1 MTYAHTRVGRLGAVG
16 VALVAI
22 TAAVTIPAAAIPS
35 SSPGSGS
42 AATDSG
48 QSPALKTPLGSSSS
62 ASQPGAGAALPS
74 IPGSSALGP
83 WRSFLKPTPAQSA
96 KNSPHQVL
104 VVLGSATQVTGTSL
118 GKQRNLQVRTP
129 LTSDTA
135 VNTALKRAHAVSMR
149 PLLPALSA
157 ARAKQLHSAAQAKL
171 GSGAIDLSKVQVVQ
185 LAGGDAAAAA
195 RKLAATPGVV
205 YAEPDQTVSPMNTG
219 AVPLPAAASAM
230 VGKAGLSAK
239 AQDSGATGSD
249 GVPGNEALG
258 TSVQSFLNAGGVNAT
273 GAYSVLKRKFDQLPG
288 TGETITNVSVGDLI
302 DSSTP
307 SNYGPT
313 TVVQNGQRY
322 LDIPSMPLIPTYTA
336 DSTGALDPTGSTQ
349 GQDPVLGEVLLDFS
363 VMAPLPHDLQ
373 RPGMQGSGPSDLLGI
388 APGAK
393 YRLVVPQQPTFSQI
407 AVALLAAARQTP
419 RPDVITASLG
429 VGTDAFGLPGR
440 YLEDDP
446 VQQAV
451 IASIVKQYGITV
463 VVSSNDGTR
472 LFTNAAV
479 GPDGGSTTTDV
490 TRKAADTT
498 RIDDDELSTTPS
510 KVLDS
515 GAIAAGG
522 TTTDDTLSVP
532 PQNGGA
538 ASANGTWATTRLN
551 GSGVFSSG
559 FGTRVDVSAPSDG
572 IPAFEHQGATAQ
584 SVAEVLSGGT
594 SASAP
599 EIAAAAAV
607 VLQTSRLTGQ
617 HPSPQD
623 VRSLLERTGRAVPTP
638 PQIDQ
643 PLHVGPQL
651 DIAAAVQAVLAK
663 ADGSRADT
671 GAPRIV
677 RLSVAHRQTVGGL
690 GGAYSEG
697 TDPGYIDLAG
707 PVEAD
712 GRTRQPSPIA
722 TGEGLVGPVTIGADV
737 TGLSSRQGVSYALRI
752 GNHEFTSDVPAIRLT
767 PTQMLTAA
775 GLPVVSETD
784 RQISLTFEVRR
795 GHQVLASAT
804 HELTF
809 GPTDGSYLESL
820 APVVQP
826 VVKAGHSVQVSYD
839 LTGVR
844 NLSSPQL
851 VVSGVGHW
859 SPAMAP
865 IFSASYTTPLTGLRG
880 TVTVPASAFSA
891 GGGIYGIGVLENP
904 TGNSQRGPLYGEF
917 ASIRV
922 DGSDPSQRPE
932 APTLAAKASG
942 DFGHL
947 LWANRAASRF
957 SVHYDVSKVEGAAG
971 TLLEFSAPG
980 PNMYYSYNLV
990 SNQNGTTRDHN
1001 GVDSPA
1007 TLDRSLKGTRGT
1019 VTLDALALKLP
1030 SSVNYDL
1037 RVFAVDEHGKIVGQA
1052 SPTSLLGFDDGLA
1065 PDGTNLTN
1073 FEIVP
1078 GGTSVAAVE
1087 SPTGE
1092 GSVYDYD
1099 TVTGTY
1105 GRKLTSDPA
1114 YGSIYEVFGVDSDH
1128 HALVLHKQTTTGE
1141 QWLETYDT
1149 STGNE
1154 IGSPVRVDD
1163 QYVVTGG
1170 RVDTK
1175 RHRAAVLAYRS
1186 SDRAS
1191 FVLPVDTAT
1200 GALGTALQLDP
1211 PPEGREMYSL
1221 LDVDESTGVFSSQ
1234 LLGLDANCLAS
1245 MGSGTMAAIN
1255 LDSGTVTHSQGGI
1268 PCATGLASDQ
1278 KGNLYETWYHSVS
1291 VHFPGTGYF
1300 AQLPS
1305 GDPVDLGMQQAPV
1318 ALAVDG
1324 EHQLA
1329 LFAFRYPDLK
1339 PTGGIQQ
1346 YGFTDNNA
1354 TGRIAVVDLKT
1365 GKTVRT
1371 VTGVEYDKYGSYNGR
1386 LEFHHERVM
1395 QLDPA
1400 TRTGWTY
1407 AGDGSQIQQFSY

>member
-1 MTYAHTRVGRLGAVG
+1 MKRRRRAIARG
-16 VALVAI
+16 VVTIAS
-22 TAAVTIPAAAIPS
+22 AAVLLGTPVQYATATGATPAA
-35 SSPGSGS
+35 
-42 AATDSG
+42 DSG
-48 QSPALKTPLGSSSS
+48 AKGTS
-62 ASQPGAGAALPS
+62 AGGASPS

-96 KNSPHQVL
+96 KNGPHQVL
-104 VVLGSATQVTGTSL
+104 VVLGSATQVTGKSL
-118 GKQRNLQVRTP
+118 GKQRNLQVRSP

-135 VNTALKRAHAVSMR
+135 VNTALHQAHAVSMR
-149 PLLPALSA
+149 PLVPGL
-157 ARAKQLHSAAQAKL
+157 QAAQAQQLRSAAKAKL
-171 GSGAIDLSKVQVVQ
+171 GTGAIDLSKVQVVQ
-185 LAGGDAAAAA
+185 LAGGDASAAA
-195 RKLAATPGVV
+195 RALAATPGVV

-219 AVPLPAAASAM
+219 SVPLPSSLKATA
-230 VGKAGLSAK
+230 GKAGSSAK
-239 AQDSGATGSD
+239 GQGSRATGSD
-249 GVPGNEALG
+249 GVPGNAALG
-258 TSVQSFLNAGGVNAT
+258 TSIQSFLNAGGVNAT
-273 GAYSVLKRKFDQLPG
+273 GAYSVLKQKFDQLPG
-288 TGETITNVSVGDLI
+288 TGETITNVSIGDLT
-302 DSSTP
+302 DVSTP
-307 SNYGPT
+307 NLGASGPT

-322 LDIPSMPLIPTYTA
+322 LDIPTMPLIPTYTA
-336 DSTGALDPTGSTQ
+336 DATGALDPTGSTQ
-349 GQDPVLGEVLLDFS
+349 GQDSALGEVLLDFS
-363 VMAPLPHDLQ
+363 VMAPLPHELQ
-373 RPGMQGSGPSDLLGI
+373 RPGMQGSGYSDLLGI

-407 AVALLAAARQTP
+407 AVALLAAARQQP

-429 VGTDAFGLPGR
+429 YGTDALGFPGR

-446 VQQAV
+446 VQQSV

-472 LFTNAAV
+472 LYTNAAV
-479 GPDGGSTTTDV
+479 GPDGGSTATDV
-490 TRKAADTT
+490 TRKAAGTT
-498 RIDDDELSTTPS
+498 RIDDDQVSTTPS

-551 GSGVFSSG
+551 GSGIFSSG

-572 IPAFEHQGATAQ
+572 IPAFEHQGQSAQ

-607 VLQTSRLTGQ
+607 VLQASRLTGQ
-617 HPSPQD
+617 HPSPDD

-651 DIAAAVQAVLAK
+651 DVTAAVQAVLAK
-663 ADGSRADT
+663 AHGSQAGT
-671 GAPRIV
+671 GTTRIV
-677 RLSVAHRQTVGGL
+677 RLSVAHRQTTGGL
-690 GGAYSEG
+690 GGSFLEA
-697 TDPGYIDLAG
+697 TDPGRIDLAG
-707 PVEAD
+707 P
-712 GRTRQPSPIA
+712 GTGTGA

-737 TGLSSRQGVSYALRI
+737 TGLPDQEGVSYALRI
-752 GNHEFTSDVPAIRLT
+752 GSHAFTSHVPAIRLT

-775 GLPVVSETD
+775 GLPVVSTTD
-784 RQISLTFEVRR
+784 RQVSLTFEVRR
-795 GHQVLASAT
+795 GHQVLASAG

-809 GPTDGSYLESL
+809 GPTDGGYAEAL

-844 NLSSPQL
+844 NVKSPQL

-859 SPAMAP
+859 NPAAAP
-865 IFSASYTTPLTGLRG
+865 IFSASYTAPLTGLRG
-880 TVTVPASAFSA
+880 TVTVPAGAFSA
-891 GGGIYGIGVLENP
+891 GGGIYGIGIVQNP
-904 TGNSQRGPLYGEF
+904 TGNRKGGPLYGEF

-922 DGSDPSQRPE
+922 NGGDVSQRPA
-932 APTLAAKASG
+932 APTLAAKASEE
-942 DFGHL
+942 FGHL
-947 LWANRAASRF
+947 LEINRNAPKF
-957 SVHYDVSKVEGAAG
+957 SVHYDVSQVKDATG

-980 PNMYYSYNLV
+980 PNMYNSYNLV
-990 SNQNGTTRDHN
+990 SNQNGTARDHN

-1019 VTLDALALKLP
+1019 VELDALALKLP
-1030 SSVNYDL
+1030 SSIAYDL
-1037 RVFAVDEHGKIVGQA
+1037 RVFAVDRHGKTIGQA
-1052 SPTSLLGFDDGLA
+1052 SPTSLLAYDDGLA

-1073 FEIVP
+1073 FAIVP

-1092 GSVYDYD
+1092 GSVYDYNAA
-1099 TVTGTY
+1099 TGTY

-1114 YGSIYEVFGVDSDH
+1114 YGSIYEVFGVDSADH
-1128 HALVLHKQTTTGE
+1128 TLVLHKQTTTGE

-1149 STGNE
+1149 STGNAV
-1154 IGSPVRVDD
+1154 GSPVRVDD
-1163 QYVVTGG
+1163 QYVVIGG
-1170 RVDTK
+1170 RVDAK
-1175 RHRAAVLAYRS
+1175 RNRAALLAYRS

-1191 FVLPVDTAT
+1191 FALPVDTAT
-1200 GALGTALQLDP
+1200 GTQGTPLQLEPTPD
-1211 PPEGREMYSL
+1211 GFSRYGL
-1221 LDVDESTGVFSSQ
+1221 LDVDESTGVFSAQKTGSTI
-1234 LLGLDANCLAS
+1234 NCLAS
-1245 MGSGTMAAIN
+1245 IGSGTVAAVD
-1255 LDSGTVTHSQGGI
+1255 LDNGTVTHSQGGT
-1268 PCATGLASDQ
+1268 PCAGDLASDQ
-1278 KGNLYETWYHSVS
+1278 KGNLYETWYHSLS
-1291 VHFPGTGYF
+1291 VNFAGTGYF

-1305 GDPVDLGMQQAPV
+1305 GDQVNLGMAQAPV

-1324 EHQLA
+1324 EHHLA
-1329 LFAFRYPDLK
+1329 LFAFRFPDLK
-1339 PTGGIQQ
+1339 PTGGFQQ

-1354 TGRIAVVDLKT
+1354 TGRIVVVDLKT
-1365 GKTVRT
+1365 GQTVGT
-1371 VTGVEYDKYGSYNGR
+1371 VTGVEYPQFGSYNGR
-1386 LEFHHERVM
+1386 LESHHERAV

>member
-1 MTYAHTRVGRLGAVG
+1 MKRRRRGIARG
-16 VALVAI
+16 VATIAS
-22 TAAVTIPAAAIPS
+22 AAVLLGTAVQYAAATGAQTPAA
-35 SSPGSGS
+35 
-42 AATDSG
+42 DSG
-48 QSPALKTPLGSSSS
+48 AKGTS
-62 ASQPGAGAALPS
+62 AGVAPPS

-104 VVLGSATQVTGTSL
+104 VVLGSATQVTGKSM

-135 VNTALKRAHAVSMR
+135 LNSALQRAHAVSMR
-149 PLLPALSA
+149 PLVPGLA
-157 ARAKQLHSAAQAKL
+157 AAQAQQLRSAAQAKL
-171 GSGAIDLSKVQVVQ
+171 GSGAIDLSEVQVVQ
-185 LAGGDAAAAA
+185 LAGGDATAAA
-195 RKLAATPGVV
+195 RALAATPGVV

-219 AVPLPAAASAM
+219 SVPLPSSVSPTA
-230 VGKAGLSAK
+230 GKAGSSAK
-239 AQDSGATGSD
+239 AQGSGATGAD
-249 GVPGNEALG
+249 GVPGNAALS
-258 TSVQSFLNAGGVNAT
+258 TSLQSFLNAGGVNAT
-273 GAYSVLKRKFDQLPG
+273 GAYSLLKQKFDQLPG
-288 TGETITNVSVGDLI
+288 TGETITNVSIGDLT
-302 DSSTP
+302 DKSTP
-307 SNYGPT
+307 NLGSTGPT

-322 LDIPSMPLIPTYTA
+322 LDIPTMPLIPTYTA
-336 DSTGALDPTGSTQ
+336 DATGVLDPTGTAQ
-349 GQDPVLGEVLLDFS
+349 GQDPALGEVLLDFS
-363 VMAPLPHDLQ
+363 VMAPLPHELQ
-373 RPGMQGSGPSDLLGI
+373 RPDMQGSGSSDLLGI
-388 APGAK
+388 APGAN

-407 AVALLAAARQTP
+407 AVALLAAARQQP

-429 VGTDAFGLPGR
+429 YGTDAAGLPGR

-472 LFTNAAV
+472 LYTNAAV
-479 GPDGGSTTTDV
+479 GPDGGSTATDV

-498 RIDDDELSTTPS
+498 RIDDDQLSTTPS

-551 GSGVFSSG
+551 GSAVFSSG

-572 IPAFEHQGATAQ
+572 IPAFEHLGQTAQ
-584 SVAEVLSGGT
+584 SVAEVLNGGT

-607 VLQTSRLTGQ
+607 VLQASRLTGQ
-617 HPSPQD
+617 HPSPDD

-651 DIAAAVQAVLAK
+651 DVTAAVQAVLAK
-663 ADGSRADT
+663 AHGSPADT
-671 GAPRIV
+671 GRPGIV
-677 RLSVAHRQTVGGL
+677 RLSVAHRQTTGGL
-690 GGAYSEG
+690 GSSYLEA
-697 TDPGYIDLAG
+697 TDPGRIDLAG
-707 PVEAD
+707 P
-712 GRTRQPSPIA
+712 GSGPSA

-737 TGLSSRQGVSYALRI
+737 TGLPDQQGVSYALRI
-752 GNHEFTSDVPAIRLT
+752 GDHEFTSDVPAIRLT

-775 GLPVVSETD
+775 GLPVVSATD

-809 GPTDGSYLESL
+809 GPTDGGYAEAL

-826 VVKAGHSVQVSYD
+826 VVRTGHSVQVSYD

-844 NLSSPQL
+844 NVSSPQL

-859 SPAMAP
+859 NPASAP

-880 TVTVPASAFSA
+880 TVTVPADAFSA
-891 GGGIYGIGVLENP
+891 GGGIYGIGILQNP
-904 TGNSQRGPLYGEF
+904 TAGFRGAPAYGEF
-917 ASIRV
+917 ASVRV
-922 DGSDPSQRPE
+922 DGGTPSQRPA

-942 DFGHL
+942 EFGHL
-947 LWANRAASRF
+947 LEINRAAPQF
-957 SVHYDVSKVEGAAG
+957 SVHYDVSGIQGATG

-980 PNMYYSYNLV
+980 PNMYGSYNLV

-1007 TLDRSLKGTRGT
+1007 ALDRSLKGTRGT
-1019 VTLDALALKLP
+1019 AALDALALKL
-1030 SSVNYDL
+1030 SSSINYDL
-1037 RVFAVDEHGKIVGQA
+1037 RVFAVDRHGTIVGQA
-1052 SPTSLLGFDDGLA
+1052 SPTSLLGYDDGLT

-1073 FEIVP
+1073 FAIVP

-1092 GSVYDYD
+1092 GSVYDYNAA
-1099 TVTGTY
+1099 TGTY
-1105 GRKLTSDPA
+1105 GRMLTSDPA
-1114 YGSIYEVFGVDSDH
+1114 YGSIYEVFGVDSANH
-1128 HALVLHKQTTTGE
+1128 TLVLHKQTTTGE

-1149 STGNE
+1149 STGNAV
-1154 IGSPVRVDD
+1154 GSPVRVDD
-1163 QYVVTGG
+1163 QYVVTSG
-1170 RVDTK
+1170 RVDAQ

-1186 SDRAS
+1186 SDRAG

-1200 GALGTALQLDP
+1200 GAQGIPLPLEPAPDSHTTYG
-1211 PPEGREMYSL
+1211 L
-1221 LDVDESTGVFSSQ
+1221 LELDESTGVFSAQKTGS
-1234 LLGLDANCLAS
+1234 AINCL
-1245 MGSGTMAAIN
+1245 GSIGAGTVAAIN
-1255 LDSGTVTHSQGGI
+1255 LDSGTVTHSQGGT
-1268 PCATGLASDQ
+1268 PCAATLASDQ
-1278 KGNLYETWYHSVS
+1278 KGNLYETWYHSFS
-1291 VHFPGTGYF
+1291 VNFAGTGYLG
-1300 AQLPS
+1300 QIGG
-1305 GDPVDLGMQQAPV
+1305 GDPVNLGMAQAPL

-1324 EHQLA
+1324 VHQLA
-1329 LFAFRYPDLK
+1329 LLALRYPDLK
-1339 PTGGIQQ
+1339 PTGGFQQ

-1354 TGRIAVVDLKT
+1354 TSRIAVVDLKT
-1365 GKTVRT
+1365 GNTVGT
-1371 VTGVEYDKYGSYNGR
+1371 VTGVEYPLFGFYNGR
-1386 LEFHHERVM
+1386 LPAHSERAV

-1407 AGDGSQIQQFSY
+1407 AGDGGQIQQFSY

>member
-1 MTYAHTRVGRLGAVG
+1 MTYAHTRGRRLGAVG

-22 TAAVTIPAAAIPS
+22 TAAVTIPAAALPS
-35 SSPGSGS
+35 GSPGSGS

-48 QSPALKTPLGSSSS
+48 RSPAVRTPLGSSSS
-62 ASQPGAGAALPS
+62 AAQAGAGAALPS
-74 IPGSSALGP
+74 TPGSSALGP
-83 WRSFLKPTPAQSA
+83 WRPFLKPTPAQSA

-104 VVLGSATQVTGTSL
+104 AVLGSATEVTGTSL
-118 GKQRNLQVRTP
+118 GKQHNLQARTP

-135 VNTALKRAHAVSMR
+135 VNTALRRAHAVSMR
-149 PLLPALSA
+149 PLVPEL
-157 ARAKQLHSAAQAKL
+157 SAAQAKQLRSAAQTKL

-185 LAGGDAAAAA
+185 LAGGDASAAA
-195 RKLAATPGVV
+195 RALAATPGVV

-219 AVPLPAAASAM
+219 SVPLPSSVSAAA
-230 VGKAGLSAK
+230 GKAGSSEK
-239 AQDSGATGSD
+239 GKGQDGGATGSD
-249 GVPGNEALG
+249 GVPGNAALG

-273 GAYSVLKRKFDQLPG
+273 GAFSVLKQKFGQLPG
-288 TGETITNVSVGDLI
+288 TGETITNVSVGDLT
-302 DSSTP
+302 DEGTP
-307 SNYGPT
+307 DLAPSGPT

-322 LDIPSMPLIPTYTA
+322 LDIPTMPLIPTYTA
-336 DSTGALDPTGSTQ
+336 DPTGALDPTGSTQ
-349 GQDPVLGEVLLDFS
+349 GQDPALGEVLLDFS

-373 RPGMQGSGPSDLLGI
+373 RSGMEGSGSADLLGI
-388 APGAK
+388 APGAH

-407 AVALLAAARQTP
+407 AVALLAAARQQP

-429 VGTDAFGLPGR
+429 YGTDAAGLPGR

-451 IASIVKQYGITV
+451 IASIVQQYGITV

-472 LFTNAAV
+472 LYTNAAV
-479 GPDGGSTTTDV
+479 GPDGGSTATDV

-498 RIDDDELSTTPS
+498 RIDDDQLSTTPS

-538 ASANGTWATTRLN
+538 ASADGTWATTRLN

-572 IPAFEHQGATAQ
+572 IPAFEHQGQTAQ
-584 SVAEVLSGGT
+584 SVTEVLNGGT

-607 VLQTSRLTGQ
+607 VLQASRLTGQ
-617 HPSPQD
+617 HPSPDD

-651 DIAAAVQAVLAK
+651 DVTAAVQAVLAK
-663 ADGSRADT
+663 APGSHAHT

-677 RLSVAHRQTVGGL
+677 RLSVAHRQTTGGL
-690 GGAYSEG
+690 GGAYTEG

-707 PVEAD
+707 PGTGA
-712 GRTRQPSPIA
+712 GA
-722 TGEGLVGPVTIGADV
+722 TGEGVVGPVTIGADV
-737 TGLSSRQGVSYALRI
+737 TGLPDRQGVSYALRI
-752 GNHEFTSDVPAIRLT
+752 GKHEFTSDVPAIRLT
-767 PTQMLTAA
+767 PAQMLTAA
-775 GLPVVSETD
+775 GLPVVSTMD
-784 RQISLTFEVRR
+784 RQVSPTFEVRH
-795 GHQVLASAT
+795 GNQVLASAT

-809 GPTDGSYLESL
+809 GPTDGGYAEAL
-820 APVVQP
+820 APVVRP

-844 NLSSPQL
+844 NVSSPKL

-859 SPAMAP
+859 NPAAAP
-865 IFSASYTTPLTGLRG
+865 IFSASYTAPLTGLRG
-880 TVTVPASAFSA
+880 TVSVPAGAFSA
-891 GGGIYGIGVLENP
+891 GGGIYGIGILQNP
-904 TGNSQRGPLYGEF
+904 TAGSRGGPAYGEF

-922 DGSDPSQRPE
+922 DGGAPSQRPA

-947 LWANRAASRF
+947 LEINRAAPQF
-957 SVHYDVSKVEGAAG
+957 SVHYDVSRVKGATGA
-971 TLLEFSAPG
+971 LLEFSAPG
-980 PNMYYSYNLV
+980 PNMYGSYNLV

-1007 TLDRSLKGTRGT
+1007 TLDRSLTGTRGT
-1019 VTLDALALKLP
+1019 AALDALALKLP
-1030 SSVNYDL
+1030 SSIAYDL
-1037 RVFAVDEHGKIVGQA
+1037 RVFAVDRHGRTVGQA
-1052 SPTSLLGFDDGLA
+1052 SPTSLLGYDDGLA

-1073 FEIVP
+1073 FAIVP

-1099 TVTGTY
+1099 AATGTY

-1114 YGSIYEVFGVDSDH
+1114 YGSIYEVFGVDSAH
-1128 HALVLHKQTTTGE
+1128 HTLVLHKQTTTGE

-1149 STGNE
+1149 STGNAV
-1154 IGSPVRVDD
+1154 GSPVRIDD

-1170 RVDTK
+1170 RVDAK

-1186 SDRAS
+1186 SDRAG

-1200 GALGTALQLDP
+1200 GTQGTPLQLDP
-1211 PPEGREMYSL
+1211 TPDGRTPYGL
-1221 LDVDESTGVFSSQ
+1221 LDVDESTGVFSAQKS
-1234 LLGLDANCLAS
+1234 GSAINCLAS
-1245 MGSGTMAAIN
+1245 VGSGTVAAID
-1255 LDSGTVTHSQGGI
+1255 LDSATVTRSQGGS
-1268 PCATGLASDQ
+1268 PCATDLASDQ
-1278 KGNLYETWYHSVS
+1278 KGNLYETWYHSFS
-1291 VHFPGTGYF
+1291 VNFAGTGYF

-1305 GDPVDLGMQQAPV
+1305 GDQVNLGMAQAPL

-1324 EHQLA
+1324 VHHLA
-1329 LFAFRYPDLK
+1329 LFAFRVPDLK
-1339 PTGGIQQ
+1339 PTGGFQQ
-1346 YGFTDNNA
+1346 YGFGDNNA

-1365 GKTVRT
+1365 GQTVRT
-1371 VTGVEYDKYGSYNGR
+1371 VTGVEYPLFGSYNGR
-1386 LEFHHERVM
+1386 LENHRERVM

>member
-1 MTYAHTRVGRLGAVG
+1 MTHAHTRGRRLGAVG

-22 TAAVTIPAAAIPS
+22 TAAVTIPAAAT
-35 SSPGSGS
+35 G
-42 AATDSG
+42 A
-48 QSPALKTPLGSSSS
+48 QSPAADSGAKDTS
-62 ASQPGAGAALPS
+62 ARAALPS
-74 IPGSSALGP
+74 TPGSSALGP

-104 VVLGSATQVTGTSL
+104 VVLGSATQVTGKSL
-118 GKQRNLQVRTP
+118 GKQHNLQVRTP

-135 VNTALKRAHAVSMR
+135 VNTALHRAHAVSMR
-149 PLLPALSA
+149 PLMPGLGA
-157 ARAKQLHSAAQAKL
+157 AQAQQLHAAAQAKL
-171 GSGAIDLSKVQVVQ
+171 GSEAIDLSKVQVVQ
-185 LAGGDAAAAA
+185 LAGGDASAAA
-195 RKLAATPGVV
+195 RALAATPGVV

-219 AVPLPAAASAM
+219 SVPLPSSVKTTA
-230 VGKAGLSAK
+230 GKAGSSAK
-239 AQDSGATGSD
+239 GQGSGATSSD
-249 GVPGNEALG
+249 GVPGNAALG
-258 TSVQSFLNAGGVNAT
+258 TSMQSFLNAGGVNAT
-273 GAYSVLKRKFDQLPG
+273 GAYSLLKQKFHQLPG
-288 TGETITNVSVGDLI
+288 TGETITNVSIGDLT
-302 DSSTP
+302 DAGTSNLDP
-307 SNYGPT
+307 SGPT

-322 LDIPSMPLIPTYTA
+322 LDIPTMPLIPTYTA
-336 DSTGALDPTGSTQ
+336 DATGALDPTGSAQ
-349 GQDPVLGEVLLDFS
+349 GQDPGLGEVLLDFS
-363 VMAPLPHDLQ
+363 VMAPLPHELQ
-373 RPGMQGSGPSDLLGI
+373 RPGMQGSGNSDLLGI
-388 APGAK
+388 APGAN

-407 AVALLAAARQTP
+407 AVALLAAARQQP

-429 VGTDAFGLPGR
+429 YGTDAAGLPGR

-451 IASIVKQYGITV
+451 IASIVQQYGITV

-479 GPDGGSTTTDV
+479 GPDGGSTATNV

-498 RIDDDELSTTPS
+498 RIDDDQLSTTPS

-551 GSGVFSSG
+551 GSEVFSSG

-572 IPAFEHQGATAQ
+572 IPAFEHQGQTAQ
-584 SVAEVLSGGT
+584 SVTEVLSGGT

-607 VLQTSRLTGQ
+607 VLQASRLTGQ
-617 HPSPQD
+617 HPSPDD
-623 VRSLLERTGRAVPTP
+623 VRSLLEHTGRAVPTP

-651 DIAAAVQAVLAK
+651 DVTAALQAVLAK
-663 ADGSRADT
+663 AHGSHAGT
-671 GAPRIV
+671 GTPRIA
-677 RLSVAHRQTVGGL
+677 RLSVAHRQTIDGL
-690 GGAYSEG
+690 GGAYVEA
-697 TDPGYIDLAG
+697 TDPGRIDLAG
-707 PVEAD
+707 P
-712 GRTRQPSPIA
+712 GT

-737 TGLSSRQGVSYALRI
+737 TGLPDQQGVSYALRI
-752 GNHEFTSDVPAIRLT
+752 GHHEFTSDVPAIRLT
-767 PTQMLTAA
+767 PTQMLSAA
-775 GLPVVSETD
+775 GLPVVSSTD
-784 RQISLTFEVRR
+784 RQVSLTFEVRN

-804 HELTF
+804 HQLTF
-809 GPTDGSYLESL
+809 GPTDGGYVESL

-844 NLSSPQL
+844 NVSSPKL

-859 SPAMAP
+859 SPAAAP
-865 IFSASYTTPLTGLRG
+865 IFSASYTAPLTGLRG
-880 TVTVPASAFSA
+880 TVTVPAGAFSA
-891 GGGIYGIGVLENP
+891 GGGIYGIGILENP
-904 TGNSQRGPLYGEF
+904 TGSASLGPLYGEF

-922 DGSDPSQRPE
+922 DGGDRSQRPA

-942 DFGHL
+942 EFGHL
-947 LWANRAASRF
+947 LDINRAAPQY
-957 SVHYDVSKVEGAAG
+957 SVHYDVSGVKGATG

-980 PNMYYSYNLV
+980 PNMYGSYNLV

-1019 VTLDALALKLP
+1019 AALDALALKLP
-1030 SSVNYDL
+1030 SSIAYDL
-1037 RVFAVDEHGKIVGQA
+1037 RVFAVDRHGKIVGQA
-1052 SPTSLLGFDDGLA
+1052 SPTSLLAYDDGLA

-1073 FEIVP
+1073 FAIVP

-1092 GSVYDYD
+1092 GSVYDYNAA
-1099 TVTGTY
+1099 TGIY

-1114 YGSIYEVFGVDSDH
+1114 YGSIYEVFGVDSANH
-1128 HALVLHKQTTTGE
+1128 TLVLHKQTTTGE

-1154 IGSPVRVDD
+1154 VGSPVRVDD

-1186 SDRAS
+1186 SDRAG
-1191 FVLPVDTAT
+1191 FVLPVDTET
-1200 GALGTALQLDP
+1200 GAQGMPLQLESTPDLHSTY
-1211 PPEGREMYSL
+1211 GL
-1221 LDVDESTGVFSSQ
+1221 LDVDESTGVFSAQ
-1234 LLGLDANCLAS
+1234 RTGATVNCVAS
-1245 MGSGTMAAIN
+1245 TGAGTMAAIN
-1255 LDSGTVTHSQGGI
+1255 LDSGTVTHSQGGV
-1268 PCATGLASDQ
+1268 PCAGDLASDQ
-1278 KGNLYETWYHSVS
+1278 KGNFYETWYHSIS
-1291 VHFPGTGYF
+1291 HNFGGNANL
-1300 AQLPS
+1300 AQVPR
-1305 GDPVDLGMQQAPV
+1305 GEPVNLGSAQAPL

-1329 LFAFRYPDLK
+1329 LVAFHSPDLK
-1339 PTGGIQQ
+1339 PTTGGFRQ
-1346 YGFTDNNA
+1346 YGFQDNNA
-1354 TGRIAVVDLKT
+1354 TGRIVVVDLKT
-1365 GKTVRT
+1365 GKTVGT
-1371 VTGVEYDKYGSYNGR
+1371 MTGVLYTQFGSWTGR
-1386 LEFHHERVM
+1386 LETHRERVI

>member
-1 MTYAHTRVGRLGAVG
+1 MTYAHTRGRRLGAVG

-22 TAAVTIPAAAIPS
+22 TAAVTIPAAALPS

-42 AATDSG
+42 AAADSG
-48 QSPALKTPLGSSSS
+48 QSPAVKTPLGSSSS

-104 VVLGSATQVTGTSL
+104 VVLDSATQVTGTSL

-135 VNTALKRAHAVSMR
+135 VNTALRRAHAVSMR
-149 PLLPALSA
+149 PLLPELSA
-157 ARAKQLHSAAQAKL
+157 TQAKQLRSAAQAKL
-171 GSGAIDLSKVQVVQ
+171 GSGAIDLSKVQVVK
-185 LAGGDAAAAA
+185 LAGGDASGAA
-195 RKLAATPGVV
+195 RALAATPGVV

-219 AVPLPAAASAM
+219 SVPLPSTASATA
-230 VGKAGLSAK
+230 GKAGLSAK

-249 GVPGNEALG
+249 GVPGNAALG

-273 GAYSVLKRKFDQLPG
+273 GAYSVLKRKFGQLPG
-288 TGETITNVSVGDLI
+288 TGETITNVSVGDLT

-307 SNYGPT
+307 SDYGPT

-322 LDIPSMPLIPTYTA
+322 LDIPTMPLIPTYTA
-336 DSTGALDPTGSTQ
+336 DATGALDPTGSTR
-349 GQDPVLGEVLLDFS
+349 GQDGQLGEVLLDFS

-388 APGAK
+388 APGAN

-407 AVALLAAARQTP
+407 AVALLAAAQQTP

-472 LFTNAAV
+472 LFTNASV
-479 GPDGGSTTTDV
+479 GPDGGSTPTDV
-490 TRKAADTT
+490 THNAAKTT
-498 RIDDDELSTTPS
+498 RIDDDQASTTPS

-532 PQNGGA
+532 PQSGA
-538 ASANGTWATTRLN
+538 AGSANGTWATTRLN

-607 VLQTSRLTGQ
+607 VLQASRLTGQ
-617 HPSPQD
+617 HPSSDD

-651 DIAAAVQAVLAK
+651 DVTAALQAVLAK
-663 ADGSRADT
+663 ADGSSRADT

-690 GGAYSEG
+690 GGAYLEG
-697 TDPGYIDLAG
+697 TDPGRIDLAG
-707 PVEAD
+707 P
-712 GRTRQPSPIA
+712 GTGSKA

-752 GNHEFTSDVPAIRLT
+752 GNKEFTSDVSAIRLT

-775 GLPVVSETD
+775 GLPVVSATD

-844 NLSSPQL
+844 NVGSPKL

-904 TGNSQRGPLYGEF
+904 TGNAKGGPLYGEF

-932 APTLAAKASG
+932 APTLASKASG

-947 LWANRAASRF
+947 LEINRAAPRF
-957 SVHYDVSKVEGAAG
+957 SVHYDVSKVEGATGA
-971 TLLEFSAPG
+971 LLEFSAPG
-980 PNMYYSYNLV
+980 PNLYHSYNLV
-990 SNQNGTTRDHN
+990 SNQNGTTRDHD
-1001 GVDSPA
+1001 GVNSPA
-1007 TLDRSLKGTRGT
+1007 TLDHSLKGTRGT
-1019 VTLDALALKLP
+1019 ATLDALALKLP
-1030 SSVNYDL
+1030 ASVNYDL

-1052 SPTSLLGFDDGLA
+1052 SPTSLLGYDDGLA

-1073 FEIVP
+1073 FAIVP

-1099 TVTGTY
+1099 TVTGAY

-1114 YGSIYEVFGVDSDH
+1114 YGSIYEVFGVDSANH
-1128 HALVLHKQTTTGE
+1128 TLVLHKQTTTGE

-1149 STGNE
+1149 STGNAV
-1154 IGSPVRVDD
+1154 GSPVRVDD

-1170 RVDTK
+1170 RVDAK

-1186 SDRAS
+1186 SDHS
-1191 FVLPVDTAT
+1191 GFVLPVDTAT

-1211 PPEGREMYSL
+1211 TPNGRSTYSL
-1221 LDVDESTGVFSSQ
+1221 LDVDESTGVFSAQ
-1234 LLGLDANCLAS
+1234 LTGADANCLAS
-1245 MGSGTMAAIN
+1245 MGSGTMAAVN
-1255 LDSGTVTHSQGGI
+1255 LDSGTVTHSQGGT
-1268 PCATGLASDQ
+1268 PCATDLASDQ
-1278 KGNLYETWYHSVS
+1278 KGNLYESWYHSFS
-1291 VHFPGTGYF
+1291 IHFPGTGYF

-1305 GDPVDLGMQQAPV
+1305 GNQVDLGMQQAPV

-1329 LFAFRYPDLK
+1329 LFAFRVPDLK
-1339 PTGGIQQ
+1339 PMGDFQQ
-1346 YGFTDNNA
+1346 YGFGDNNA

-1365 GKTVRT
+1365 GKTVST
-1371 VTGVEYDKYGSYNGR
+1371 VTGVEYPQYGSYNGR
-1386 LEFHHERVM
+1386 LENHRERVM

>member
-1 MTYAHTRVGRLGAVG
+1 MTYAHTRGRRLGAVG

-35 SSPGSGS
+35 SSPGPGS

-48 QSPALKTPLGSSSS
+48 AKGTS
-62 ASQPGAGAALPS
+62 AGAALPS
-74 IPGSSALGP
+74 TPGSSALGP

-104 VVLGSATQVTGTSL
+104 VVLGSATQVTGKSL

-135 VNTALKRAHAVSMR
+135 VNTALQRAHAVSMR
-149 PLLPALSA
+149 PLMPELSA
-157 ARAKQLHSAAQAKL
+157 AQAKQLRSAAQAKL

-185 LAGGDAAAAA
+185 LAGGDATAAA
-195 RKLAATPGVV
+195 RALAATPGVV

-219 AVPLPAAASAM
+219 SVPLPSSVSATA
-230 VGKAGLSAK
+230 GKAGSSAK
-239 AQDSGATGSD
+239 GQDSGAPGSD
-249 GVPGNEALG
+249 GVPDNAGLG
-258 TSVQSFLNAGGVNAT
+258 TSVQSFLNAGGVDAT
-273 GAYSVLKRKFDQLPG
+273 GAYSLLKRKFNQLPG
-288 TGETITNVSVGDLI
+288 TGETITNVSVGDLT
-302 DSSTP
+302 DE
-307 SNYGPT
+307 SNAAQTGPT

-322 LDIPSMPLIPTYTA
+322 LDIPTMPLIPTYTA
-336 DSTGALDPTGSTQ
+336 DAGGALDPTGSTRR
-349 GQDPVLGEVLLDFS
+349 QDDTLGEVLLDFS
-363 VMAPLPHDLQ
+363 VMAPLPHELQ
-373 RPGMQGSGPSDLLGI
+373 RPGMQGSGSSDLLGI
-388 APGAK
+388 APGAN
-393 YRLVVPQQPTFSQI
+393 YRLVVPQEPTFSQI
-407 AVALLAAARQTP
+407 GVALLAAARQQP
-419 RPDVITASLG
+419 RPNVITASLG
-429 VGTDAFGLPGR
+429 YGTDAAGLPGR

-446 VQQAV
+446 VLQAV
-451 IASIVKQYGITV
+451 IASIVQQYGITV

-479 GPDGGSTTTDV
+479 GPDGGSTPTDV

-498 RIDDDELSTTPS
+498 RIDDDQLSTTPS

-515 GAIAAGG
+515 GAIAAGA

-551 GSGVFSSG
+551 GSGVYSSG
-559 FGTRVDVSAPSDG
+559 FGTRVDLSAPGDG
-572 IPAFEHQGATAQ
+572 IPAFEHLGQTAQ
-584 SVAEVLSGGT
+584 SVKEVLTGGT

-651 DIAAAVQAVLAK
+651 DVTAAMQAVLAK
-663 ADGSRADT
+663 AHGSRADSDT
-671 GAPRIV
+671 PRIV
-677 RLSVAHRQTVGGL
+677 RLSVAHRQTIGGL
-690 GGAYSEG
+690 GGAFLEE
-697 TDPGYIDLAG
+697 TDPGRIDLSG
-707 PVEAD
+707 PGTGAA
-712 GRTRQPSPIA
+712 A

-737 TGLSSRQGVSYALRI
+737 TGLSDRQGVSYVLRI
-752 GNHEFTSDVPAIRLT
+752 GRHEFASDVPAIRLT
-767 PTQMLTAA
+767 PRQMLTAA
-775 GLPVVSETD
+775 GLPVVSATD
-784 RQISLTFEVRR
+784 RQVSLTFEVRH

-809 GPTDGSYLESL
+809 GPTDGGYVESL

-826 VVKAGHSVQVSYD
+826 VVRTGHSVQVSYD

-844 NLSSPQL
+844 NVSSPQL

-859 SPAMAP
+859 NPAAAP

-880 TVTVPASAFSA
+880 TLTVPADAFSA
-891 GGGIYGIGVLENP
+891 GGGIYGIGIMENP
-904 TGNSQRGPLYGEF
+904 TGNSKGGPLYGEF

-922 DGSDPSQRPE
+922 DGAAPSQRPA
-932 APTLAAKASG
+932 APTLAAKVSG
-942 DFGHL
+942 EFGHL
-947 LWANRAASRF
+947 LEINRAAPQF
-957 SVHYDVSKVEGAAG
+957 SVHYDVSGIPGATG

-980 PNMYYSYNLV
+980 PNIYGSYNLV
-990 SNQNGTTRDHN
+990 SNQDGTTRDHD

-1007 TLDRSLKGTRGT
+1007 TLDRPLKGTKGT
-1019 VTLDALALKLP
+1019 VDFDALALKLP
-1030 SSVNYDL
+1030 SSIAYDL
-1037 RVFAVDEHGKIVGQA
+1037 RVFAVDSHGTIVGQA
-1052 SPTSLLGFDDGLA
+1052 SPTSLLGYDDGLA
-1065 PDGTNLTN
+1065 PDGTNLTD
-1073 FEIVP
+1073 FAIVP
-1078 GGTSVAAVE
+1078 GGTSVVAVE

-1092 GSVYDYD
+1092 GSVYDYNAA
-1099 TVTGTY
+1099 TGTY

-1114 YGSIYEVFGVDSDH
+1114 YGSIYEVFGVDSAH
-1128 HALVLHKQTTTGE
+1128 HTLVLHKQTTTGE

-1149 STGNE
+1149 STGNAV
-1154 IGSPVRVDD
+1154 GSPVRVDD

-1170 RVDTK
+1170 RVDAK

-1186 SDRAS
+1186 SDRAG
-1191 FVLPVDTAT
+1191 FVLPVDLAT
-1200 GALGTALQLDP
+1200 GTQGEPLELATPDGPSQ
-1211 PPEGREMYSL
+1211 YSL
-1221 LDVDESTGVFSSQ
+1221 LEVDESTGVFFAQSGI
-1234 LLGLDANCLAS
+1234 LINANCVAGL
-1245 MGSGTMAAIN
+1245 GSGTVAAIN
-1255 LDSGTVTHSQGGI
+1255 LDSGTVTHSQGGS
-1268 PCATGLASDQ
+1268 PCAGDLASDQ
-1278 KGNLYETWYHSVS
+1278 KGNLYEMWYHRPSRV
-1291 VHFPGTGYF
+1291 FAGTEYLS
-1300 AQLPS
+1300 QLGG
-1305 GDPVDLGMQQAPV
+1305 GDPVNLGNQPDLGV
-1318 ALAVDG
+1318 LAVDG
-1324 EHQLA
+1324 VHQLA
-1329 LFAFRYPDLK
+1329 LLAFKYPELK
-1339 PTGGIQQ
+1339 PTGGFQQ
-1346 YGFTDNNA
+1346 YGFTDNNG
-1354 TGRIAVVDLKT
+1354 TGRIVVVDLKT

-1371 VTGVEYDKYGSYNGR
+1371 VTGVEYPQFGSWTGQ
-1386 LEFHHERVM
+1386 LDSHHERVV

>member
-1 MTYAHTRVGRLGAVG
+1 M
-16 VALVAI
+16 
-22 TAAVTIPAAAIPS
+22 
-35 SSPGSGS
+35 
-42 AATDSG
+42 
-48 QSPALKTPLGSSSS
+48 
-62 ASQPGAGAALPS
+62 
-74 IPGSSALGP
+74 
-83 WRSFLKPTPAQSA
+83 
-96 KNSPHQVL
+96 
-104 VVLGSATQVTGTSL
+104 VLGSATQVTGTSL

-129 LTSDTA
+129 LTSNTA
-135 VNTALKRAHAVSMR
+135 VNTALHRAGAVSMR
-149 PLLPALSA
+149 PLMPGLAGA
-157 ARAKQLHSAAQAKL
+157 QAKQLHAAAQAKL

-185 LAGGDAAAAA
+185 LAGGDASAAA
-195 RKLAATPGVV
+195 RALAATPGVV

-219 AVPLPAAASAM
+219 SVPLPSSVSAAAK
-230 VGKAGLSAK
+230 KAAK
-239 AQDSGATGSD
+239 ASSSGATGSD
-249 GVPGNEALG
+249 GVPGNAALG
-258 TSVQSFLNAGGVNAT
+258 TSLQSFLNAGGVNAT
-273 GAYSVLKRKFDQLPG
+273 GAYSLLKQKFDQLPG
-288 TGETITNVSVGDLI
+288 TGETITNVSIGDLT
-302 DSSTP
+302 DAGQPDVPAS
-307 SNYGPT
+307 GAT

-322 LDIPSMPLIPTYTA
+322 LDIPTMPLIPTYTA
-336 DSTGALDPTGSTQ
+336 DATGALDPTGSTQ
-349 GQDPVLGEVLLDFS
+349 GQDPALGEVLLDFS
-363 VMAPLPHDLQ
+363 VMAPLPHELQ
-373 RPGMQGSGPSDLLGI
+373 RPGMQGSGYSDLLGI
-388 APGAK
+388 APGAN

-429 VGTDAFGLPGR
+429 YGTDAAGIPGR

-451 IASIVKQYGITV
+451 IASIVQQYGITV

-472 LFTNAAV
+472 LFTNAGV
-479 GPDGGSTTTDV
+479 GPDGGSTATNVTD
-490 TRKAADTT
+490 KAADTT
-498 RIDDDELSTTPS
+498 RIDDDQLSTTPS

-559 FGTRVDVSAPSDG
+559 FGTRVDVSAPGDG
-572 IPAFEHQGATAQ
+572 IPAFEHQGQSAQ

-607 VLQTSRLTGQ
+607 VLQASRLTGQ
-617 HPSPQD
+617 HPSPDD

-651 DIAAAVQAVLAK
+651 DVTAALQGVLAK
-663 ADGSRADT
+663 AQGSQADT
-671 GAPRIV
+671 GTPRIV
-677 RLSVAHRQTVGGL
+677 RLSVAHRQTIGGL
-690 GGAYSEG
+690 GSSYLEA
-697 TDPGYIDLAG
+697 TDPGRIDLAG
-707 PVEAD
+707 PGD
-712 GRTRQPSPIA
+712 

-737 TGLSSRQGVSYALRI
+737 TGLPDQQGVSYALRI

-775 GLPVVSETD
+775 GLPVVSATD
-784 RQISLTFEVRR
+784 RQVSLTFEVRH
-795 GHQVLASAT
+795 GPQVLASAT

-809 GPTDGSYLESL
+809 GPTDGGYVESL

-826 VVKAGHSVQVSYD
+826 VAKAGHSVQVSYD

-844 NLSSPQL
+844 NVNSPQL

-859 SPAMAP
+859 NPALAP
-865 IFSASYTTPLTGLRG
+865 IFSAAYTTPLTGLRG
-880 TVTVPASAFSA
+880 TVTVPASAFSS
-891 GGGIYGIGVLENP
+891 GGGIYGIGILENP
-904 TGNSQRGPLYGEF
+904 TGNSKGGPLYGEF

-922 DGSDPSQRPE
+922 DGGDPSQRPA

-942 DFGHL
+942 EFGHL
-947 LWANRAASRF
+947 LEINRAAPQF
-957 SVHYDVSKVEGAAG
+957 SVHYDVSGVNGATG
-971 TLLEFSAPG
+971 TLLEFSAHG
-980 PNMYYSYNLV
+980 PNMYNSYNLF

-1001 GVDSPA
+1001 GVDAPA
-1007 TLDRSLKGTRGT
+1007 TLDRSLTGTQGT
-1019 VTLDALALKLP
+1019 VALDALALKL
-1030 SSVNYDL
+1030 SSSLAYDL
-1037 RVFAVDEHGKIVGQA
+1037 RVFAVDGQGKIVGQA
-1052 SPTSLLGFDDGLA
+1052 SPTSLLAYDDGLT

-1073 FEIVP
+1073 FAIVP

-1087 SPTGE
+1087 SPTGD
-1092 GSVYDYD
+1092 GSVYDYNAA
-1099 TVTGTY
+1099 TGTY

-1114 YGSIYEVFGVDSDH
+1114 YGSIYEVFGVDSANH
-1128 HALVLHKQTTTGE
+1128 TLVLHKQTTTGE

-1149 STGNE
+1149 STGNAV
-1154 IGSPVRVDD
+1154 GSPVRVDD
-1163 QYVVTGG
+1163 QYVVIGG
-1170 RVDTK
+1170 RVDAK

-1186 SDRAS
+1186 SDRAG

-1200 GALGTALQLDP
+1200 GAQGMPLQLEPAPD
-1211 PPEGREMYSL
+1211 GFSTYGL
-1221 LDVDESTGVFSSQ
+1221 LDVNESNGVFSAQKTGSTI
-1234 LLGLDANCLAS
+1234 NCIGS
-1245 MGSGTMAAIN
+1245 VGSGTMAAIN
-1255 LDSGTVTHSQGGI
+1255 LDSRKVTHSQGGI
-1268 PCATGLASDQ
+1268 PCAIDLASDQ
-1278 KGNLYETWYHSVS
+1278 KGHLYEPWFHSLTIT
-1291 VHFPGTGYF
+1291 PNLLAGTGYF

-1305 GDPVDLGMQQAPV
+1305 GDPVNLGTAQLPL

-1324 EHQLA
+1324 VHQLA
-1329 LFAFRYPDLK
+1329 LFAFRFPDLK
-1339 PTGGIQQ
+1339 PTGGFQQ
-1346 YGFTDNNA
+1346 YGFHDNNA

-1365 GKTVRT
+1365 GETVGT
-1371 VTGVEYDKYGSYNGR
+1371 VTGVEYPLFGNWEGR
-1386 LEFHHERVM
+1386 LETHRERVM

>member
-1 MTYAHTRVGRLGAVG
+1 MKRRRRAIARG
-16 VALVAI
+16 VATIAS
-22 TAAVTIPAAAIPS
+22 AAVLLGTPVPYAAAAGAQTPL
-35 SSPGSGS
+35 
-42 AATDSG
+42 ADSG
-48 QSPALKTPLGSSSS
+48 AKGTS
-62 ASQPGAGAALPS
+62 AGAALPAA
-74 IPGSSALGP
+74 PGSSALGP

-104 VVLGSATQVTGTSL
+104 VVLGSATQVTGKSL

-135 VNTALKRAHAVSMR
+135 VNTALQRAHAVSIR
-149 PLLPALSA
+149 PLMPGLA
-157 ARAKQLHSAAQAKL
+157 AAQAQQLRSAAQSKL
-171 GSGAIDLSKVQVVQ
+171 GSGAIDLSRVQVVQ
-185 LAGGDAAAAA
+185 LAGGDASAAA
-195 RKLAATPGVV
+195 RALAATPGVV

-219 AVPLPAAASAM
+219 SVPLPAAASAT
-230 VGKAGLSAK
+230 VGKADSSAK

-249 GVPGNEALG
+249 GVPGNAALA
-258 TSVQSFLNAGGVNAT
+258 TSLQSFLNAGGVNAT

-288 TGETITNVSVGDLI
+288 AGETITNVSVGDLV

-307 SNYGPT
+307 SAKGPT

-322 LDIPSMPLIPTYTA
+322 LDIPTMPLIPTYTA

-349 GQDPVLGEVLLDFS
+349 GQDAALGEVLLDFS

-373 RPGMQGSGPSDLLGI
+373 RPGMEGRGNSDLLGI
-388 APGAK
+388 APGAN

-407 AVALLAAARQTP
+407 AVALLAAARQQP

-429 VGTDAFGLPGR
+429 FGTDAFGLPGR

-451 IASIVKQYGITV
+451 IASIVQQYGITV

-479 GPDGGSTTTDV
+479 GPDGGSTATNV
-490 TRKAADTT
+490 TRKGADTT
-498 RIDDDELSTTPS
+498 RIDDDQLSTTPS

-532 PQNGGA
+532 PQSGA
-538 ASANGTWATTRLN
+538 AGSTNGTWATTRLN

-572 IPAFEHQGATAQ
+572 IPAFEHQGRTAQ

-607 VLQTSRLTGQ
+607 VLQASRLTGQ
-617 HPSPQD
+617 HPSPDD

-651 DIAAAVQAVLAK
+651 DVTAALQAVLAK
-663 ADGSRADT
+663 AHGSRADT

-690 GGAYSEG
+690 GGAYLEG
-697 TDPGYIDLAG
+697 TDPGRIDLAG
-707 PVEAD
+707 PGKDSE
-712 GRTRQPSPIA
+712 A

-737 TGLSSRQGVSYALRI
+737 TGLSSRQGVSYVLRI
-752 GNHEFTSDVPAIRLT
+752 GNKEFTSDVSAIRLT

-775 GLPVVSETD
+775 GLPVVSATD

-809 GPTDGSYLESL
+809 GPTDGGYVESL

-844 NLSSPQL
+844 NLSSPKL

-865 IFSASYTTPLTGLRG
+865 IFSASYTAPLTELRG
-880 TVTVPASAFSA
+880 TVTVPASALSA

-904 TGNSQRGPLYGEF
+904 TGNSQSGPLYGEF

-922 DGSDPSQRPE
+922 DGGAPSQRPA
-932 APTLAAKASG
+932 APTLAAKTSG

-947 LWANRAASRF
+947 LEINRAAPQF
-957 SVHYDVSKVEGAAG
+957 SVHYDVSKVEGATG

-980 PNMYYSYNLV
+980 PNLYHSYNMV
-990 SNQNGTTRDHN
+990 SNQNGTTRDHD

-1007 TLDRSLKGTRGT
+1007 TLDRSLKGTLGT
-1019 VTLDALALKLP
+1019 VTLDALALRLP

-1037 RVFAVDEHGKIVGQA
+1037 RVFAVDEHGKTVGQA
-1052 SPTSLLGFDDGLA
+1052 SPTSLLGYDDGLA

-1073 FEIVP
+1073 FAIVP

-1092 GSVYDYD
+1092 GSVYDYNAA
-1099 TVTGTY
+1099 TGSY

-1114 YGSIYEVFGVDSDH
+1114 YGSIYEVFGVDSAH
-1128 HALVLHKQTTTGE
+1128 HTLVLHKQTTTGE

-1149 STGNE
+1149 STGNAV
-1154 IGSPVRVDD
+1154 GSPVRVDD

-1170 RVDTK
+1170 RVDAK

-1186 SDRAS
+1186 SDRAG

-1211 PPEGREMYSL
+1211 TPDGRSTYGL
-1221 LDVDESTGVFSSQ
+1221 LDVDESTGVFSAQ
-1234 LLGLDANCLAS
+1234 LIGISVNCLAS
-1245 MGSGTMAAIN
+1245 MGSGTMAAVN
-1255 LDSGTVTHSQGGI
+1255 LDSGTVTHSDAGV
-1268 PCATGLASDQ
+1268 PCAGNLASDQ
-1278 KGNLYETWYHSVS
+1278 KGNLYETWYHSFS
-1291 VHFPGTGYF
+1291 IHFPGTGYF

-1305 GDPVDLGMQQAPV
+1305 GDQVDLGMQQAPV

-1329 LFAFRYPDLK
+1329 LFAFRVPDLK
-1339 PTGGIQQ
+1339 PTGGFQQ
-1346 YGFTDNNA
+1346 YGFGDNNA

-1371 VTGVEYDKYGSYNGR
+1371 VTGVEYPQFGSYNGR
-1386 LEFHHERVM
+1386 LEFHHERAI

-1407 AGDGSQIQQFSY
+1407 AGDNSQIQQFSY

>member
-1 MTYAHTRVGRLGAVG
+1 MTYAHTRGRRLGAVG

-22 TAAVTIPAAAIPS
+22 TAAVTIPAAALPS
-35 SSPGSGS
+35 SFSGSGS

-48 QSPALKTPLGSSSS
+48 GSPAVKTPLGSGSS
-62 ASQPGAGAALPS
+62 AAQPGAGAAPPS
-74 IPGSSALGP
+74 PPGSSALGP

-104 VVLGSATQVTGTSL
+104 VVLGSATEVTGTSL

-135 VNTALKRAHAVSMR
+135 VNTALRRAHAVSLR
-149 PLLPALSA
+149 PLVPELSATQAQQLRSA
-157 ARAKQLHSAAQAKL
+157 ARAKL

-185 LAGGDAAAAA
+185 LAGGDTSAAA
-195 RKLAATPGVV
+195 RALAATPGVV

-219 AVPLPAAASAM
+219 PLPLPSSVSAAA
-230 VGKAGLSAK
+230 GKAGSSEK
-239 AQDSGATGSD
+239 GPQGGATGSD
-249 GVPGNEALG
+249 GVPGNAALG
-258 TSVQSFLNAGGVNAT
+258 TSAQSFLNAGGVDAT
-273 GAYSVLKRKFDQLPG
+273 GAFSVLKQKFGQLPG
-288 TGETITNVSVGDLI
+288 TGETITNVSVGDLT
-302 DSSTP
+302 DAETP
-307 SNYGPT
+307 GLAPSGPT
-313 TVVQNGQRY
+313 TVVRNGRRY
-322 LDIPSMPLIPTYTA
+322 LDIPTMPLIPTYTA
-336 DSTGALDPTGSTQ
+336 DPTGALDPAGSTQ
-349 GQDPVLGEVLLDFS
+349 GQDPELGEVLLDFS
-363 VMAPLPHDLQ
+363 VMAPLPHELQ
-373 RPGMQGSGPSDLLGI
+373 RPGMQGSGSSDLLGI
-388 APGAK
+388 APGAD

-407 AVALLAAARQTP
+407 AVALLAAARQQP

-429 VGTDAFGLPGR
+429 YGTDAQGFPGR

-451 IASIVKQYGITV
+451 IASIVQQYGITV

-479 GPDGGSTTTDV
+479 GPDGGSTATDF
-490 TRKAADTT
+490 TRKTAGTT
-498 RIDDDELSTTPS
+498 RIDDDQLSSTPS

-532 PQNGGA
+532 PQDGGA
-538 ASANGTWATTRLN
+538 ASATGTWATTRLN
-551 GSGVFSSG
+551 GSEVFSSG
-559 FGTRVDVSAPSDG
+559 FGTRVNVSAPSDG
-572 IPAFEHQGATAQ
+572 IPAFEHQGQTAQ
-584 SVAEVLSGGT
+584 SVTEVLNGGT

-607 VLQTSRLTGQ
+607 VLQAARLTGQ
-617 HPSPQD
+617 HPSPDD

-651 DIAAAVQAVLAK
+651 DVTAALQAVLAK
-663 ADGSRADT
+663 AHGGHARTAT
-671 GAPRIV
+671 PRIV
-677 RLSVAHRQTVGGL
+677 RLSVAHRRTTGGL
-690 GGAYSEG
+690 GGAYTEG
-697 TDPGYIDLAG
+697 TDPGHIDLAG
-707 PVEAD
+707 PGTGA
-712 GRTRQPSPIA
+712 GA

-737 TGLSSRQGVSYALRI
+737 TGLPDRQGVGYALRI
-752 GNHEFTSDVPAIRLT
+752 GKHEFTSDVPAIRLT

-775 GLPVVSETD
+775 GLPVVSTTD
-784 RQISLTFEVRR
+784 RQVTLTFEVRH
-795 GHQVLASAT
+795 GHRVLASAT

-809 GPTDGSYLESL
+809 GPTDGSYAESL
-820 APVVQP
+820 APVVRP
-826 VVKAGHSVQVSYD
+826 VAGAGHSVRVSYD

-844 NLSSPQL
+844 NVSSPKL

-859 SPAMAP
+859 NPAAAP
-865 IFSASYTTPLTGLRG
+865 IFSASYTAPLTALRG
-880 TVTVPASAFSA
+880 TVTVPAEAFSA
-891 GGGIYGIGVLENP
+891 GGGIYGIGILQNP
-904 TGNSQRGPLYGEF
+904 TAGAKGGPAYGEF
-917 ASIRV
+917 ASIRI
-922 DGSDPSQRPE
+922 DGGDPSQRPA

-942 DFGHL
+942 EFGHL
-947 LWANRAASRF
+947 LEINRAAPKF
-957 SVHYDVSKVEGAAG
+957 SVHYDVSGVKGATG

-980 PNMYYSYNLV
+980 PNVYNSYNLV
-990 SNQNGTTRDHN
+990 SNQNGTTRDNN

-1019 VTLDALALKLP
+1019 AALDALALKL
-1030 SSVNYDL
+1030 SSSIAYDL

-1052 SPTSLLGFDDGLA
+1052 SPTSLLGYDDGLA
-1065 PDGTNLTN
+1065 PDGTNLTD
-1073 FEIVP
+1073 FAIVP

-1099 TVTGTY
+1099 AATGTY
-1105 GRKLTSDPA
+1105 GRKVTSDPA
-1114 YGSIYEVFGVDSDH
+1114 YGSVYEVFGVDSGH

-1154 IGSPVRVDD
+1154 VGSPVRVDD

-1170 RVDTK
+1170 RVDAK

-1186 SDRAS
+1186 GDRAG

-1200 GALGTALQLDP
+1200 GTQGTPLQLEPTPD
-1211 PPEGREMYSL
+1211 GRTSYGL
-1221 LDVDESTGVFSSQ
+1221 LDVDESTGVFSAQKS
-1234 LLGLDANCLAS
+1234 GSTINCLAS
-1245 MGSGTMAAIN
+1245 VGSGTMATID
-1255 LDSGTVTHSQGGI
+1255 LDSATVTNSQGGA
-1268 PCATGLASDQ
+1268 PCATDLASDQ
-1278 KGNLYETWYHSVS
+1278 KGSLYETWYHSFS
-1291 VHFPGTGYF
+1291 VNFAGTGYF
-1300 AQLPS
+1300 AQLPA
-1305 GDPVDLGMQQAPV
+1305 GDQVSLGMAQAPL

-1324 EHQLA
+1324 EHHLA
-1329 LFAFRYPDLK
+1329 LFAFRLPDLK
-1339 PTGGIQQ
+1339 PTGGFQQ
-1346 YGFTDNNA
+1346 YGFGDNNA
-1354 TGRIAVVDLKT
+1354 TGRIAVVDLRT
-1365 GKTVRT
+1365 GRTVRT
-1371 VTGVEYDKYGSYNGR
+1371 VSGVEYPLFGSYNGR
-1386 LEFHHERVM
+1386 LETHRERVM

>member
-1 MTYAHTRVGRLGAVG
+1 MKRRRRAIARG
-16 VALVAI
+16 VATIAS
-22 TAAVTIPAAAIPS
+22 AAVLLGTPAQYAAAAGAQTP
-35 SSPGSGS
+35 
-42 AATDSG
+42 ATDSG
-48 QSPALKTPLGSSSS
+48 TKGTS
-62 ASQPGAGAALPS
+62 AGAALPS
-74 IPGSSALGP
+74 ISGSSALGP

-104 VVLGSATQVTGTSL
+104 VVLGSATHVTGKSL
-118 GKQRNLQVRTP
+118 GKQRNLQARTP
-129 LTSDTA
+129 LTTDTA
-135 VNTALKRAHAVSMR
+135 VNTALQRAHAVSMR
-149 PLLPALSA
+149 PLLPGLA
-157 ARAKQLHSAAQAKL
+157 AAQAQQLHSAAQLKL

-185 LAGGDAAAAA
+185 LAGGDASTAARALAAA
-195 RKLAATPGVV
+195 PGVV

-219 AVPLPAAASAM
+219 SVPLPSSVSAM
-230 VGKAGLSAK
+230 AGKADSSAK
-239 AQDSGATGSD
+239 GHNTAATGSD
-249 GVPGNEALG
+249 GVPGNAALG
-258 TSVQSFLNAGGVNAT
+258 TSLQSFLNAGGVNAT
-273 GAYSVLKRKFDQLPG
+273 GAYSLLKQKFDQLPG
-288 TGETITNVSVGDLI
+288 TGETITNVSVGDLV
-302 DSSTP
+302 DAGQPDVPAT
-307 SNYGPT
+307 GAT

-322 LDIPSMPLIPTYTA
+322 LDIPTMPLIPTYTA
-336 DSTGALDPTGSTQ
+336 DATGALDPTGSTQ
-349 GQDPVLGEVLLDFS
+349 GEDPYLGEVLLDFS
-363 VMAPLPHDLQ
+363 VMAPLPHELQ
-373 RPGMQGSGPSDLLGI
+373 RPGTQGSGSSDLLGI
-388 APGAK
+388 APGAD

-407 AVALLAAARQTP
+407 AVALLAAARQQP

-429 VGTDAFGLPGR
+429 YGTDAAGLPGR

-451 IASIVKQYGITV
+451 IASIVQQYGITV

-472 LFTNAAV
+472 LYTNAAV
-479 GPDGGSTTTDV
+479 GPDGGSTATDV
-490 TRKAADTT
+490 TRKAADAT
-498 RIDDDELSTTPS
+498 RIDDDQLSTTPS

-572 IPAFEHQGATAQ
+572 IPAFEHQGQSAQ
-584 SVAEVLSGGT
+584 SVAEVLNGGT

-607 VLQTSRLTGQ
+607 VLQASRLTGQ
-617 HPSPQD
+617 HPSPDD

-651 DIAAAVQAVLAK
+651 DVTAAVQAVLAK
-663 ADGSRADT
+663 AHGSHADT
-671 GAPRIV
+671 GTPRIV
-677 RLSVAHRQTVGGL
+677 RLSVAHRQTTGGL
-690 GGAYSEG
+690 GSSYVEA
-697 TDPGYIDLAG
+697 TDPGRIDLAG
-707 PVEAD
+707 PGD
-712 GRTRQPSPIA
+712 

-737 TGLSSRQGVSYALRI
+737 TGLPDRHGVSYALRI
-752 GNHEFTSDVPAIRLT
+752 GHHQFTSDVPAIRLT

-775 GLPVVSETD
+775 GLPVVSTTD
-784 RQISLTFEVRR
+784 RQVSLTFEVRH
-795 GHQVLASAT
+795 GHHVLASAA

-809 GPTDGSYLESL
+809 GPTDGGYVEAL

-826 VVKAGHSVQVSYD
+826 VVSTGHSVQVSYD

-844 NLSSPQL
+844 NVSSPKL

-859 SPAMAP
+859 NPALAP
-865 IFSASYTTPLTGLRG
+865 IFSASYTAPLTGLHG

-891 GGGIYGIGVLENP
+891 GGGIYGIGIIENP
-904 TGNSQRGPLYGEF
+904 TGNRKGGPLYGEF

-922 DGSDPSQRPE
+922 NGGDPSQRPA

-942 DFGHL
+942 EFGHL
-947 LWANRAASRF
+947 LEINRAAPKF
-957 SVHYDVSKVEGAAG
+957 SVHYDVSGVKGATG

-980 PNMYYSYNLV
+980 PNLYNSYNLV

-1007 TLDRSLKGTRGT
+1007 TLDRPLKGTRGT
-1019 VTLDALALKLP
+1019 AALDALALKL
-1030 SSVNYDL
+1030 SSSIAYDL

-1052 SPTSLLGFDDGLA
+1052 SPTSLLGYDDGLA

-1073 FEIVP
+1073 FAIVP

-1092 GSVYDYD
+1092 GSVYDYNAA
-1099 TVTGTY
+1099 TGIY

-1114 YGSIYEVFGVDSDH
+1114 YGSIYEVFGVDSAH
-1128 HALVLHKQTTTGE
+1128 HTLVLHKQTTTGE

-1154 IGSPVRVDD
+1154 VGSPVRVDD

-1170 RVDTK
+1170 RVDAK
-1175 RHRAAVLAYRS
+1175 RHRAAVLASRS
-1186 SDRAS
+1186 DDKAG

-1200 GALGTALQLDP
+1200 GAQGMPLQLEPAPDHFSTY
-1211 PPEGREMYSL
+1211 GL
-1221 LDVDESTGVFSSQ
+1221 LDVDESTGVFSAQKTGSTI
-1234 LLGLDANCLAS
+1234 NCLAS
-1245 MGSGTMAAIN
+1245 AGSGTVAAIN
-1255 LDSGTVTHSQGGI
+1255 LDSATVTHSDAGI
-1268 PCATGLASDQ
+1268 PCAGNLASDQ
-1278 KGNLYETWYHSVS
+1278 KGNLYETWYHSSS
-1291 VHFPGTGYF
+1291 VNFAGTGYY

-1305 GDPVDLGMQQAPV
+1305 GDPVNLGTNQAAE
-1318 ALAVDG
+1318 ALAIDG
-1324 EHQLA
+1324 VHQLG

-1339 PTGGIQQ
+1339 PTGGFQQ
-1346 YGFTDNNA
+1346 YGFGDNNA

-1365 GKTVRT
+1365 GKTVST
-1371 VTGVEYDKYGSYNGR
+1371 VTGVEYLPAGAYNGR
-1386 LEFHHERVM
+1386 LPSHHERAI
-1395 QLDPA
+1395 QLDPT

-1407 AGDGSQIQQFSY
+1407 AADGSQIQQFSY

>member
-1 MTYAHTRVGRLGAVG
+1 MKRRRRAIARG
-16 VALVAI
+16 VATIAS
-22 TAAVTIPAAAIPS
+22 AAVLLGTPVQYAAATGAQTPAA
-35 SSPGSGS
+35 
-42 AATDSG
+42 DSVAKG
-48 QSPALKTPLGSSSS
+48 TS
-62 ASQPGAGAALPS
+62 AGAALPS
-74 IPGSSALGP
+74 TPGSSALGP

-129 LTSDTA
+129 LTSDTV
-135 VNTALKRAHAVSMR
+135 VNTALHRAGAVSMR
-149 PLLPALSA
+149 PLIPGLA
-157 ARAKQLHSAAQAKL
+157 AAQAQQLRSAAQAKL
-171 GSGAIDLSKVQVVQ
+171 GSGAIDLSRVQVVQ
-185 LAGGDAAAAA
+185 LAGGDAKVAA
-195 RKLAATPGVV
+195 RTLAATPGVV

-219 AVPLPAAASAM
+219 SVPLPSSVGATA
-230 VGKAGLSAK
+230 GKAGSSAK
-239 AQDSGATGSD
+239 GHNSAATGSD
-249 GVPGNEALG
+249 GVPGNAALG
-258 TSVQSFLNAGGVNAT
+258 TSLQSFLNAGGVNAT
-273 GAYSVLKRKFDQLPG
+273 GAFSVLKQKFGQLPG
-288 TGETITNVSVGDLI
+288 TGETITNVSVGDLT
-302 DSSTP
+302 DAGTP
-307 SNYGPT
+307 NLAGSGPT

-336 DSTGALDPTGSTQ
+336 DATGALDPTGSAQ
-349 GQDPVLGEVLLDFS
+349 GQDPALGEVLLDFS

-407 AVALLAAARQTP
+407 AVALLAAARQQP
-419 RPDVITASLG
+419 RPAVITASLG
-429 VGTDAFGLPGR
+429 YGTDAQGLPGR

-451 IASIVKQYGITV
+451 IASIVQQYGITV

-472 LFTNAAV
+472 LYTNAAV
-479 GPDGGSTTTDV
+479 GPDGGSTATNV

-498 RIDDDELSTTPS
+498 RIDDDQLSTTPS

-538 ASANGTWATTRLN
+538 ASAHGTWATTRLN

-572 IPAFEHQGATAQ
+572 IPAFEHQGQSAQ
-584 SVAEVLSGGT
+584 SVTEVLSGGT

-607 VLQTSRLTGQ
+607 VLQASRLTGQ
-617 HPSPQD
+617 HPSPDD

-651 DIAAAVQAVLAK
+651 DVTAAVQAVLAK
-663 ADGSRADT
+663 VHGSHADT
-671 GAPRIV
+671 DTPRIV
-677 RLSVAHRQTVGGL
+677 RLSVAHRQTMGGL
-690 GGAYSEG
+690 GTSYLEA
-697 TDPGYIDLAG
+697 TDPGRIDLAG
-707 PVEAD
+707 P
-712 GRTRQPSPIA
+712 GMGSSA

-737 TGLSSRQGVSYALRI
+737 TGLSSRQGVSYVLRI
-752 GNHEFTSDVPAIRLT
+752 GNKEFTSDVSAIRLT

-775 GLPVVSETD
+775 GLPVISPTD
-784 RQISLTFEVRR
+784 RQVSLTFEVRR
-795 GHQVLASAT
+795 GHRVLASAT

-809 GPTDGSYLESL
+809 GPTDGGYVESL

-844 NLSSPQL
+844 NVSSPKL

-859 SPAMAP
+859 NPAAAP
-865 IFSASYTTPLTGLRG
+865 IFSASYTAPLTALRG
-880 TVTVPASAFSA
+880 TVTVPAGAFSA
-891 GGGIYGIGVLENP
+891 GGGIYGIGILENP
-904 TGNSQRGPLYGEF
+904 TGNSKRGPLYGEF

-922 DGSDPSQRPE
+922 DGGDPSQRPA
-932 APTLAAKASG
+932 APTLASKTSG
-942 DFGHL
+942 EFGHL
-947 LWANRAASRF
+947 LEINRAAPQF
-957 SVHYDVSKVEGAAG
+957 SVHYDVSGVKGATG

-980 PNMYYSYNLV
+980 PNMYNSYNLV
-990 SNQNGTTRDHN
+990 SNQNGTARDHN

-1007 TLDRSLKGTRGT
+1007 TLDHSLKGTQGT
-1019 VTLDALALKLP
+1019 ATLDARALKLP

-1052 SPTSLLGFDDGLA
+1052 SPTSLLGYDDGLA
-1065 PDGTNLTN
+1065 PDGTNLTD
-1073 FEIVP
+1073 FAIVP
-1078 GGTSVAAVE
+1078 GGTSVASVE

-1092 GSVYDYD
+1092 GSVYDYNAA
-1099 TVTGTY
+1099 TGTY

-1114 YGSIYEVFGVDSDH
+1114 YGSIYEVFGVDSAH
-1128 HALVLHKQTTTGE
+1128 HALVLHKQTTTGQ

-1149 STGNE
+1149 STGQE
-1154 IGSPVRVDD
+1154 VGSSVRVDD
-1163 QYVVTGG
+1163 QYLVTGG
-1170 RVDTK
+1170 RVDAE

-1186 SDRAS
+1186 SDGAS
-1191 FVLPVDTAT
+1191 FVLSVDTAT
-1200 GALGTALQLDP
+1200 GALGTPLQLDP
-1211 PPEGREMYSL
+1211 TPNGFSRYGL
-1221 LDVDESTGVFSSQ
+1221 LDVDESTGVFSAQ
-1234 LLGLDANCLAS
+1234 LTGSVINCLAS
-1245 MGSGTMAAIN
+1245 IGSGTVATVN
-1255 LDSGTVTHSQGGI
+1255 LDTRTVTHSQGGT
-1268 PCATGLASDQ
+1268 PCAADLASDQ
-1278 KGNLYETWYHSVS
+1278 KGNLYETWYHSLS
-1291 VHFPGTGYF
+1291 VNFPGTGYF
-1300 AQLPS
+1300 GQLGG
-1305 GDPVDLGMQQAPV
+1305 GDPVNLGAAQGAL

-1329 LFAFRYPDLK
+1329 LLAFRYPNLK
-1339 PTGGIQQ
+1339 PTGGFQQ

-1354 TGRIAVVDLKT
+1354 TGRIAVVDPKT
-1365 GKTVRT
+1365 GETVGT
-1371 VTGVEYDKYGSYNGR
+1371 VTGVEYPLFGNYNGR
-1386 LEFHHERVM
+1386 LNNHHERVI

>member
-1 MTYAHTRVGRLGAVG
+1 M
-16 VALVAI
+16 
-22 TAAVTIPAAAIPS
+22 
-35 SSPGSGS
+35 
-42 AATDSG
+42 
-48 QSPALKTPLGSSSS
+48 
-62 ASQPGAGAALPS
+62 
-74 IPGSSALGP
+74 
-83 WRSFLKPTPAQSA
+83 
-96 KNSPHQVL
+96 L
-104 VVLGSATQVTGTSL
+104 VVLGSATQVTGKSL

-129 LTSDTA
+129 LTSDTT
-135 VNTALKRAHAVSMR
+135 VNTALHRAHAVSMR
-149 PLLPALSA
+149 PLVPGLPTAQAQQLRSA
-157 ARAKQLHSAAQAKL
+157 AKAKL
-171 GSGAIDLSKVQVVQ
+171 GTGAIDLSKVQVVQ
-185 LAGGDAAAAA
+185 LAGGDTSAAA
-195 RKLAATPGVV
+195 RALAATPGVV

-219 AVPLPAAASAM
+219 SVPLPSSLKATA
-230 VGKAGLSAK
+230 GKAGSSAK
-239 AQDSGATGSD
+239 GQDSSATGSD
-249 GVPGNEALG
+249 GVPGNAALG
-258 TSVQSFLNAGGVNAT
+258 TSLQSFLNAGGVNAT
-273 GAYSVLKRKFDQLPG
+273 GAYSVLKQKFDQLPG
-288 TGETITNVSVGDLI
+288 TGETITNVSVGDLT
-302 DSSTP
+302 DTSKPGSA
-307 SNYGPT
+307 GPT
-313 TVVQNGQRY
+313 TVLQNGQRY
-322 LDIPSMPLIPTYTA
+322 LDIPTMPLIPTYTA
-336 DSTGALDPTGSTQ
+336 DATGALDATGSTQ
-349 GQDPVLGEVLLDFS
+349 GQDSALGEVLLDFS
-363 VMAPLPHDLQ
+363 VMAPLPHELQ
-373 RPGMQGSGPSDLLGI
+373 RPGMEGSGASDLLGI

-407 AVALLAAARQTP
+407 AVALLAAARQQP

-429 VGTDAFGLPGR
+429 YGTDAAGLPGR

-446 VQQAV
+446 VQQSV

-472 LFTNAAV
+472 LYTNAAV
-479 GPDGGSTTTDV
+479 GPDGGSTATNV

-498 RIDDDELSTTPS
+498 RVDDDQLSTTPS

-551 GSGVFSSG
+551 GSGIFSSG

-572 IPAFEHQGATAQ
+572 IPAFEHRGQTAQ

-607 VLQTSRLTGQ
+607 VLQASRLTGQ
-617 HPSPQD
+617 HPSPDD

-651 DIAAAVQAVLAK
+651 DVTAAVQAVLAK
-663 ADGSRADT
+663 AHGSHAGT
-671 GAPRIV
+671 GTPRIV
-677 RLSVAHRQTVGGL
+677 RVSVAHRQTTGGL
-690 GGAYSEG
+690 GGSFLEA
-697 TDPGYIDLAG
+697 TDPGRIDLAG
-707 PVEAD
+707 PGTGA
-712 GRTRQPSPIA
+712 GA

-737 TGLSSRQGVSYALRI
+737 TGLPDQEGVSYALRI
-752 GNHEFTSDVPAIRLT
+752 GSHEFTSDVPAIRLT
-767 PTQMLTAA
+767 PSQMLTAA
-775 GLPVVSETD
+775 GLPVVSAAD
-784 RQISLTFEVRR
+784 RQVSLTFEVRR
-795 GHQVLASAT
+795 GHQVLASAG

-809 GPTDGSYLESL
+809 GPTDGGYAEAL

-844 NLSSPQL
+844 NVNSPKL

-859 SPAMAP
+859 NPAAAP

-891 GGGIYGIGVLENP
+891 GGGIYGIGILQNP
-904 TGNSQRGPLYGEF
+904 TGSSKRGPVYGEF

-922 DGSDPSQRPE
+922 NGGDVSQRPA
-932 APTLAAKASG
+932 APSLAAKASG
-942 DFGHL
+942 EFGHL
-947 LWANRAASRF
+947 LEINRNAPKF
-957 SVHYDVSKVEGAAG
+957 SVYYDVSQVKGATG

-980 PNMYYSYNLV
+980 PNMYNSYNLV

-1001 GVDSPA
+1001 GVDNPA
-1007 TLDRSLKGTRGT
+1007 TLDRSLKGTQGT
-1019 VTLDALALKLP
+1019 AELDAAALKLP
-1030 SSVNYDL
+1030 SSTTYDL
-1037 RVFAVDEHGKIVGQA
+1037 RVFAVDEHGKILGQA
-1052 SPTSLLGFDDGLA
+1052 SPTSLLAYDDGLT

-1073 FEIVP
+1073 FAIVP

-1092 GSVYDYD
+1092 GSVYDYNAA
-1099 TVTGTY
+1099 TGTY

-1114 YGSIYEVFGVDSDH
+1114 YGSIYEVFGVDSAH
-1128 HALVLHKQTTTGE
+1128 HTLVLHKQTTTGE

-1154 IGSPVRVDD
+1154 VGSPVRVDD
-1163 QYVVTGG
+1163 QYVVIGG
-1170 RVDTK
+1170 RVDAR
-1175 RHRAAVLAYRS
+1175 RHRAALLAYRS
-1186 SDRAS
+1186 SDHAG
-1191 FVLPVDTAT
+1191 FALPVDTAT
-1200 GALGTALQLDP
+1200 GTQGTPLQLEPTPD
-1211 PPEGREMYSL
+1211 GRTTYGL
-1221 LDVDESTGVFSSQ
+1221 LDVDESTGVFSAQ
-1234 LLGLDANCLAS
+1234 KNGIGVNCLAS
-1245 MGSGTMAAIN
+1245 SGSGTMAAVD
-1255 LDSGTVTHSQGGI
+1255 LDSGTVTHSQAGI
-1268 PCATGLASDQ
+1268 PCADTLASDQ
-1278 KGNLYETWYHSVS
+1278 KGGLYETWYHSLS
-1291 VHFPGTGYF
+1291 VNFAGTGYF

-1305 GDPVDLGMQQAPV
+1305 GDQVNLGMAQAPV

-1324 EHQLA
+1324 EHHLA

-1339 PTGGIQQ
+1339 PTGGFQQ
-1346 YGFTDNNA
+1346 YGFGDNNA

-1365 GKTVRT
+1365 GKTVST
-1371 VTGVEYDKYGSYNGR
+1371 VTGVEYPLFGSYNGR
-1386 LEFHHERVM
+1386 LQAHHERAV